1 MPAYTAG
8 VAAIVKEFA
17 ENGTPEDKECL
28 DYVLKKRAG
37 SDATFSNGNLKRD
50 CDKDGVVIDDRL
62 TNEGLLERQRG
73 AAAPAAEYGMTL
85 DDFVSHPSSVTAGL
99 EAAEVLACRV
109 YTTAAYRSLN
119 NPLRNRDAQRPPH
132 PFPVTINFLKSAIG
146 KMRAVEAARGDAG
159 EVDLWRGMKNLRV
172 GAAWAKTG
180 GTELAPMS
188 TTTDLK
194 VAVEYSMSESSLL
207 FKIKTKSFMQRG
219 ADLEYLSAFPAEKE
233 LLYPPLTF
241 LQPTG
246 WSMEHSVGGVKFTVI
261 EVEPFAG

>member
-1 MPAYTAG
+1 MTRRP
-8 VAAIVKEFA
+8 K
-17 ENGTPEDKECL
+17 P
-28 DYVLKKRAG
+28 
-37 SDATFSNGNLKRD
+37 
-50 CDKDGVVIDDRL
+50 
-62 TNEGLLERQRG
+62 LL
-73 AAAPAAEYGMTL
+73 PT
-85 DDFVSHPSSVTAGL
+85 
-99 EAAEVLACRV
+99 
-109 YTTAAYRSLN
+109 TTALSNKHETEIRSNILVS
-119 NPLRNRDAQRPPH
+119 LV
-132 PFPVTINFLKSAIG
+132 F
-146 KMRAVEAARGDAG
+146 AVGLAS
-159 EVDLWRGMKNLRV
+159 
-172 GAAWAKTG
+172 G

-219 ADLEYLSAFPAEKE
+219 ADLQYLSAFPAEKE

>member
-1 MPAYTAG
+1 
-8 VAAIVKEFA
+8 
-17 ENGTPEDKECL
+17 
-28 DYVLKKRAG
+28 
-37 SDATFSNGNLKRD
+37 
-50 CDKDGVVIDDRL
+50 
-62 TNEGLLERQRG
+62 
-73 AAAPAAEYGMTL
+73 
-85 DDFVSHPSSVTAGL
+85 
-99 EAAEVLACRV
+99 
-109 YTTAAYRSLN
+109 
-119 NPLRNRDAQRPPH
+119 
-132 PFPVTINFLKSAIG
+132 
-146 KMRAVEAARGDAG
+146 
-159 EVDLWRGMKNLRV
+159 MKNLRV